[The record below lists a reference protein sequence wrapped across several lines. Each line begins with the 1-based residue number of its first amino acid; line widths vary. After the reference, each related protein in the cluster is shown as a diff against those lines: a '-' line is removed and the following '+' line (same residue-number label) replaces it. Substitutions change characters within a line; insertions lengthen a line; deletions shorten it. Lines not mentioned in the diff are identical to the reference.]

1 MTKIVA
7 LIIYKIIIFFDKVFY
22 FVFKRNFFIWIKD
35 YIQNDSYVKK
45 KILGK
50 EIIFFVPNHLTNW
63 RVDNFFTK
71 EPETIEWINKFSN
84 KDEIIF
90 WDIGANIGIYS
101 LYAALKHKNIQVTSF
116 EPSTSN
122 LRVLTR
128 NISINNLNNKISVFN
143 NPLTN
148 KPNKILTMKE
158 TNFIEGG
165 AFNTFGEEINFEGKK
180 IDSKMEYRIY
190 GTSINYILEKNILN
204 IPDYI
209 KIDVDGIEHL
219 ILDGASNYL
228 NNNKLK
234 EILIEINEKFEDQYR
249 SIFKIMNE
257 NNFILKDKKRNESLI
272 DKNNKTYNF
281 IFEKVNKKGF

>member
-190 GTSINYILEKNILN
+190 GTSINYILEKDILN

-234 EILIEINEKFEDQYR
+234 EILIEINENFEDQYR

>member
-190 GTSINYILEKNILN
+190 GTSINYIIEKDILN

-234 EILIEINEKFEDQYR
+234 EILIEINENFEDQYR

>member
-71 EPETIEWINKFSN
+71 EPETIEWINKFIN

-190 GTSINYILEKNILN
+190 GTSINYILEKDILN

-234 EILIEINEKFEDQYR
+234 EILIEINENFEDQYR